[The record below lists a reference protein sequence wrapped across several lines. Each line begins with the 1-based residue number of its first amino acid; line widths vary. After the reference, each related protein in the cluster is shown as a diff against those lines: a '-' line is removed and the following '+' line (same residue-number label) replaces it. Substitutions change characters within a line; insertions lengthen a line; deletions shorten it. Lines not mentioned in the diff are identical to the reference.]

1 MALRKKKKKVIYPKI
16 ASLNKHKG
24 LVMENSLVEVI
35 KLLLIGMGIV
45 FTFIIIAVYMTKGKI
60 LRKLFPQEEQQS
72 QTIVQPQTIN
82 VAIEANTVNT
92 DLAKVAAIVAAIH
105 HHNLTVNTDA
115 AKIAAVI
122 AAVQHHTNL
131 KG

>member
-1 MALRKKKKKVIYPKI
+1 MEI
-16 ASLNKHKG
+16 N
-24 LVMENSLVEVI
+24 LVTEIV

-45 FTFIIIAVYMTKGKI
+45 FSFLIIAVYMTQGKV
-60 LRKLFPQEEQQS
+60 LRKFFPQEES
-72 QTIVQPQTIN
+72 STIN
-82 VAIEANTVNT
+82 VVVEANVTNT
-92 DLAKVAAIVAAIH
+92 E
-105 HHNLTVNTDA
+105 A

>member
-1 MALRKKKKKVIYPKI
+1 
-16 ASLNKHKG
+16 
-24 LVMENSLVEVI
+24 MENSLVEVI
-35 KLLLIGMGIV
+35 KLLLVGMGIV

-82 VAIEANTVNT
+82 VAIETNTVNT
-92 DLAKVAAIVAAIH
+92 DAAKVAAIVAAIH

>member
-1 MALRKKKKKVIYPKI
+1 
-16 ASLNKHKG
+16 
-24 LVMENSLVEVI
+24 MENSLVEVI

-60 LRKLFPQEEQQS
+60 LRKLFPQEE
-72 QTIVQPQTIN
+72 VQPQTIN
-82 VAIEANTVNT
+82 IAIGENTVNT

-105 HHNLTVNTDA
+105 HHSLNTDS

>member
-1 MALRKKKKKVIYPKI
+1 
-16 ASLNKHKG
+16 
-24 LVMENSLVEVI
+24 
-35 KLLLIGMGIV
+35 
-45 FTFIIIAVYMTKGKI
+45 MTQGKI
-60 LRKLFPQEEQQS
+60 LRRFFPQEEQQS

-92 DLAKVAAIVAAIH
+92 DLAKIAAIVAAIH
-105 HHNLTVNTDA
+105 HHNLTANRDA

-122 AAVQHHTNL
+122 AAVQHHQNL

>member
-1 MALRKKKKKVIYPKI
+1 
-16 ASLNKHKG
+16 
-24 LVMENSLVEVI
+24 MENSLVEVI
-35 KLLLIGMGIV
+35 ELLLIGMGIV

-60 LRKLFPQEEQQS
+60 LRRFFPQEEAQP
-72 QTIVQPQTIN
+72 QTIKEEVQPQTIN
-82 VAIEANTVNT
+82 VVIGANTVNT
-92 DLAKVAAIVAAIH
+92 DLAKIAAIVAAIH
-105 HHNLTVNTDA
+105 HHAANTDA

>member
-1 MALRKKKKKVIYPKI
+1 
-16 ASLNKHKG
+16 
-24 LVMENSLVEVI
+24 MENSLVEVI

-45 FTFIIIAVYMTKGKI
+45 FTFIIMAVYMTKGKI
-60 LRKLFPQEEQQS
+60 LRKLFPQEE
-72 QTIVQPQTIN
+72 VQPQTIN
-82 VAIEANTVNT
+82 IAIGENTVNT

-105 HHNLTVNTDA
+105 HHSLNTDS

>member
-1 MALRKKKKKVIYPKI
+1 
-16 ASLNKHKG
+16 
-24 LVMENSLVEVI
+24 MENSLVEVI

-45 FTFIIIAVYMTKGKI
+45 FTFIIVAVYMTKGKI
-60 LRKLFPQEEQQS
+60 LRKFFPQEE
-72 QTIVQPQTIN
+72 VQPQTIN
-82 VAIEANTVNT
+82 VAMQANAVNT
-92 DLAKVAAIVAAIH
+92 DL
-105 HHNLTVNTDA
+105 